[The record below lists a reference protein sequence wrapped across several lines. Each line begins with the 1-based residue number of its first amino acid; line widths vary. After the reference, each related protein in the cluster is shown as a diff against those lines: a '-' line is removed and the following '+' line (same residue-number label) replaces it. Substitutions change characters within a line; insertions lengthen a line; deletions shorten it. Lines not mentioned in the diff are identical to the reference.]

1 MATVFVFVETI
12 ALKVE
17 LISVSCFVSL
27 CYLIQYKPFKDDLDC
42 KIEIMN
48 EVGLLM
54 ANIWCLAFSDLFF
67 DSPEEKIKLSWG
79 FVTTLAVLITANL
92 FLFIK
97 RTVYVFIMERLAKR
111 RAKKQA
117 LKANEARQK
126 ALAKKSFNPLPIE
139 SAADNENPQA

>member
-17 LISVSCFVSL
+17 LISLSFFVSL
-27 CYLIQYKPFKDDLDC
+27 CYLIQYKPFKDTLDC

-54 ANIWCLAFSDLFF
+54 ANNWCLAFSDLFF

-79 FVTTLAVLITANL
+79 FVTTLAVLIIANL
-92 FLFIK
+92 FLLFK

-117 LKANEARQK
+117 LKADEARQK
-126 ALAKKSFNPLPIE
+126 ALAKKSFY
-139 SAADNENPQA
+139 